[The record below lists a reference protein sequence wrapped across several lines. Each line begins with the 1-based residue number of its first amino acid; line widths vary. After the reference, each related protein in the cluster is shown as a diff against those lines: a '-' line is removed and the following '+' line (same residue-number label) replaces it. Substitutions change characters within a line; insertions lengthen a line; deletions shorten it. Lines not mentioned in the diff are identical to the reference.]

1 VETSPTATPAAI
13 PVRENRQVYWLKVTD
28 TGNQLVTQE
37 ITVQK
42 ADSDDRELTAVLKI
56 LLAGP
61 SNPPDMTTIPPGTKL
76 LDLKVDKTGIKI
88 NLSREFGTDDGP
100 DMLIGR
106 LAQIIYTTTTENPN
120 AKVWIQVEGKPLE
133 LLGEGHGIEVAQ
145 PMTRKFF
152 EQNYQL

>member
-1 VETSPTATPAAI
+1 
-13 PVRENRQVYWLKVTD
+13 VTD
-28 TGNQLVTQE
+28 TGNQLVSQE

-42 ADSDDRELTAVLKI
+42 ADSDDRELIAVLKI

-88 NLSREFGTDDGP
+88 NLSREFGNDDGP

-106 LAQIIYTTTTENPN
+106 LAQIIYTTTAEDPN

-133 LLGEGHGIEVAQ
+133 LLGEGHGLEVAQ

-152 EQNYQL
+152 EENYQL

>member
-1 VETSPTATPAAI
+1 
-13 PVRENRQVYWLKVTD
+13 
-28 TGNQLVTQE
+28 
-37 ITVQK
+37 
-42 ADSDDRELTAVLKI
+42 
-56 LLAGP
+56 
-61 SNPPDMTTIPPGTKL
+61 MTTIPPGTKL

-88 NLSREFGTDDGP
+88 NLSREFGNDDGP

-106 LAQIIYTTTTENPN
+106 LAQIIYTTTTGDPN

-152 EQNYQL
+152 EENYQL